1 MGDGVVMDTR
11 GHKGRQIE
19 VGWTA
24 VCGEVQGVLDPKN
37 AVLGNSDPH
46 HHCVG
51 HEGPN
56 HGPLQRI
63 RSLQNDTLSE
73 SEHNKIMISEKKN

>member
-1 MGDGVVMDTR
+1 MVDRVVMDTR
-11 GHKGRQIE
+11 GHEGRQIE
-19 VGWTA
+19 VGRTA

-46 HHCVG
+46 HHRVG
-51 HEGPN
+51 HEGPD

-63 RSLQNDTLSE
+63 RSYFQKQCLEN
-73 SEHNKIMISEKKN
+73 